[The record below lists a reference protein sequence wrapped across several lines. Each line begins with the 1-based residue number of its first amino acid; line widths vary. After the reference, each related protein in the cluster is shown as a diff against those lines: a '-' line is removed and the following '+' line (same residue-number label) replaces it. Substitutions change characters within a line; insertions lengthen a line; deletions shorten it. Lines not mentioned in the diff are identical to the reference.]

1 MRRYFS
7 APTPRFGKQS
17 SRLSIGNQQRSPYYW
32 WWQYLRR
39 NADYIACCERG
50 GKGKLAKL
58 YADFG
63 DVQNDNFHEWW
74 TSDDRGAT
82 LFAEQALAIP
92 FGELVTTEQ
101 WQTDWRAEDVLV
113 VAVPLEMSKRFIKSA
128 FSKLLDKR
136 HTSVK
141 RGRPSIATLKEKSTA
156 LYALERN
163 YTIAALQ
170 STLAVYDLWFENE
183 LRKKTDKLTLWQIGA
198 ELILNRSAVLDALSE
213 DKNDRLSG
221 RNTLGATVHRY
232 VTQAKRII
240 GNTAKGKFP
249 MSD

>member
-50 GKGKLAKL
+50 GKGKFAKL

-63 DVQNDNFHEWW
+63 DVRNDNFHEWW
-74 TSDDRGAT
+74 TSNDRGVT
-82 LFAEQALAIP
+82 LFAEQHLAVR
-92 FGELVTTEQ
+92 FGELASAEQ
-101 WQTDWRAEDVLV
+101 WQASWHADDVLV
-113 VAVPLEMSKRFIKSA
+113 VAVPLEMSKRSIKSA
-128 FSKLLDKR
+128 FGKLLDKR
-136 HTSVK
+136 HTDVK
-141 RGRPSIATLKEKSTA
+141 RGRPSIAKMKEHSTA
-156 LYALERN
+156 RYALERN
-163 YTIAALQ
+163 YTINGLQ
-170 STLAVYDLWFENE
+170 NTLAVYDLWIDNQA
-183 LRKKTDKLTLWQIGA
+183 RSKADKLALWQIAA
-198 ELILNRSAVLDALSE
+198 ELKLNRAAIKDATS
-213 DKNDRLSG
+213 DDSGDRLSG

-249 MSD
+249 LS

>member
-74 TSDDRGAT
+74 TSSDRGAT
-82 LFAEQALAIP
+82 LFAEQSLAIP

-101 WQTDWRAEDVLV
+101 WQSSWQADDVLV

-198 ELILNRSAVLDALSE
+198 ELKLNRSAVLDALSE

-240 GNTAKGKFP
+240 GNTANGKFP
-249 MSD
+249 LS

>member
-74 TSDDRGAT
+74 TSSDRGAT

-141 RGRPSIATLKEKSTA
+141 RGRPSISKLKEKSTA

-170 STLAVYDLWFENE
+170 TTLAVYDLWFENE

-198 ELILNRSAVLDALSE
+198 ELKLNRSAVLDALSE

-249 MSD
+249 LS

>member
-7 APTPRFGKQS
+7 APTPRFGKQN

-74 TSDDRGAT
+74 TSSDRGAT
-82 LFAEQALAIP
+82 LFAEQSLAIP

-101 WQTDWRAEDVLV
+101 WQSSWQADDVLV

-141 RGRPSIATLKEKSTA
+141 RGRPSIATLKEQSTS

-170 STLAVYDLWFENE
+170 TTLAVYDLWFQNE

-198 ELILNRSAVLDALSE
+198 ELKLNRSAVLDALSE

-240 GNTAKGKFP
+240 GNTANGKFP
-249 MSD
+249 LS

>member
-74 TSDDRGAT
+74 TSSDRGAT

-141 RGRPSIATLKEKSTA
+141 RGRPSIATLKEQSTA

-198 ELILNRSAVLDALSE
+198 ELKLNRSAVLDALSE

-249 MSD
+249 LS

>member
-170 STLAVYDLWFENE
+170 TTLAVYDLWFENE

-198 ELILNRSAVLDALSE
+198 ELKLNRSAVLDALSE

-240 GNTAKGKFP
+240 GNTANGKFP
-249 MSD
+249 LS

>member
-74 TSDDRGAT
+74 TSSDRGAT

-101 WQTDWRAEDVLV
+101 WQSSWQADDVLV

-136 HTSVK
+136 HTSAK

-198 ELILNRSAVLDALSE
+198 ELKLNRSAVLDALSE

-249 MSD
+249 LS